1 MKLTRAELHELVWS
15 QPMTGIARQFGV
27 RDQHVAKACDGA
39 EIARPPAGYWQKVGY
54 GIPVSRLALTNDR
67 FAAGDIVAIDVS
79 GWSISRP

>member
-15 QPMTGIARQFGV
+15 RPMTEIARQFGV

-39 EIARPPAGYWQKVGY
+39 EIARPAAGYWQKVGY
-54 GIPVSRLALTNDR
+54 GKPVSRLALTNDR
-67 FAAGDIVAIDVS
+67 FAAGDIIAIDAS